1 MMISAVKRKL
11 NQLVIYK
18 KTVIRVI
25 ESTNVKECP
34 YNLLCVFFQ
43 TDSFQIVSVPW
54 QLETVHH
61 NTEIQIKCK

>member
-25 ESTNVKECP
+25 ESTNVNECP